1 MGFLCGAFLCPF
13 WIKLSTFWVNLTIS
27 SEIWERSADGF
38 HGFEGF
44 DGGKAAALHA
54 VKYSLTGSKTG
65 PC

>member
-1 MGFLCGAFLCPF
+1 M
-13 WIKLSTFWVNLTIS
+13 NLTIS